1 MKKFALS
8 VAACTLL
15 ATSLAGC
22 GDANNQAANDRAAYD
37 MNYVNDYRGA
47 DQDYAMNR
55 SNRGDRG
62 EGPITDML
70 TVDDRTTRTERHD
83 STHNVDDRTG
93 SSWAYNNARDVVDKD
108 HYTNAERN
116 ANKERFQ
123 KYNGET
129 GNHPGMVNNRG
140 YMNGDNDENPYHVGH
155 TDRYNSDNHHD
166 LERTIDQAVTDMKAV
181 SDTHVVVD
189 DDQIV
194 IAIKGNN
201 ISDSTKEEIKD
212 EVEDYTNRTVY
223 VTDDEEMFT
232 NVRNIANDVQRAGG
246 EMMDETRAT
255 FDDMVSDLGD
265 MVERPFERSR

>member
-93 SSWAYNNARDVVDKD
+93 SSWAYNNARDV
-108 HYTNAERN
+108 
-116 ANKERFQ
+116 
-123 KYNGET
+123 
-129 GNHPGMVNNRG
+129 
-140 YMNGDNDENPYHVGH
+140 
-155 TDRYNSDNHHD
+155 
-166 LERTIDQAVTDMKAV
+166 
-181 SDTHVVVD
+181 
-189 DDQIV
+189 
-194 IAIKGNN
+194 
-201 ISDSTKEEIKD
+201 STKTII
-212 EVEDYTNRTVY
+212 RTQK
-223 VTDDEEMFT
+223 EMQT
-232 NVRNIANDVQRAGG
+232 KNVSKNIT
-246 EMMDETRAT
+246 EKLETILAW
-255 FDDMVSDLGD
+255 
-265 MVERPFERSR
+265 